1 MNWDDRPN
9 KVRILPIYR
18 SAQYRCRYPQKLRAE
33 RCLLEW
39 FSLEGQEIGILFGA
53 DMQLHQRAGRVGQGR
68 PKDARV
74 AGRLDR
80 RGRRGATLRD
90 DPRLSQADVGSPAGL
105 GG

>member
-9 KVRILPIYR
+9 KVLILPIYR

-53 DMQLHQRAGRVGQGR
+53 DMQLHQRAGAPVKAAAGHTAE
-68 PKDARV
+68 PNNYAR
-74 AGRLDR
+74 
-80 RGRRGATLRD
+80 
-90 DPRLSQADVGSPAGL
+90 
-105 GG
+105 